1 MSKITVVAA
10 AALVCIGA
18 PLALAQS
25 YGAQAPE
32 SKARTGLNARA
43 QAPASKARAQVN
55 RNQSE
60 ARRFKYDRDAGQHG
74 ITPFYYRPYYYGHY
88 GYYGPWPP

>member
-1 MSKITVVAA
+1 MNKITIVAA

-18 PLALAQS
+18 SPALAQS
-25 YGAQAPE
+25 YSSSYGTE
-32 SKARTGLNARA
+32 TGRKVLA

-55 RNQSE
+55 RNQSK

-74 ITPFYYRPYYYGHY
+74 ITPHYYRSYYPGADS
-88 GYYGPWPP
+88 YYGPWPP